1 VKKPL
6 SFLTLLL
13 ASLLLAACSS
23 PQPEPQPGT
32 INVRTGPF
40 GPSINIGGADGDD
53 DTPVSV
59 RID

>member
-1 VKKPL
+1 MKTFLP
-6 SFLTLLL
+6 FLTMLVVGL
-13 ASLLLAACSS
+13 ALAACSS
-23 PQPEPQPGT
+23 SQPDPQPGS
-32 INVRTGPF
+32 INVRTGAF